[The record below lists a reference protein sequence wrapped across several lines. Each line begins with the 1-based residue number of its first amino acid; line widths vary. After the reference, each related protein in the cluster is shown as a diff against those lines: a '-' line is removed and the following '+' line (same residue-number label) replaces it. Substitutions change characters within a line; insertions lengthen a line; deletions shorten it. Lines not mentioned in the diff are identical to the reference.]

1 MATTPLEDEGTGE
14 DDLLISP
21 VEEMM
26 VTPPPPAD
34 RAATSQG
41 ADRRSA
47 TATIMAPAG
56 VALRSI
62 DFMVK
67 YMR

>member
-21 VEEMM
+21 VEEIM

-47 TATIMAPAG
+47 TATIMAAG
-56 VALRSI
+56 VTLRSI